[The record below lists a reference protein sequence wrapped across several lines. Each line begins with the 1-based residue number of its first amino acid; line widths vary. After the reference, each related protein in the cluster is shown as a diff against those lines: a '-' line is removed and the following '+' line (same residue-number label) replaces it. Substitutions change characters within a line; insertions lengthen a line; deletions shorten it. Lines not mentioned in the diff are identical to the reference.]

1 MSTHHP
7 NNTTSWPTLH
17 PGDTVL
23 LRNRTQPTHIVTTVA
38 RTLPATDGDG
48 PGITDTH
55 GHSYR
60 HYYFTAD
67 RTATA
72 QEISDSIDAL
82 AALLEKISTQL
93 LNPAM
98 IDDIDDAS

>member
-1 MSTHHP
+1 MSTHP
-7 NNTTSWPTLH
+7 NDLTTWPHLR

-23 LRNRTQPTHIVTTVA
+23 LRNRTTPNHIVTTVA

-55 GHSYR
+55 GNSYR

-67 RTATA
+67 RTITA

-82 AALLEKISTQL
+82 AALLEKISAQL
-93 LNPAM
+93 LNPTL